1 VTSERT
7 QAIILRMSI
16 ISDIAQRVVRL
27 PLHPG
32 TQPGLQRAM
41 SGAQWARWEARRVP
55 NGQDTRLRVCH
66 GNQHGDELGG
76 YRHPLGS
83 GGAHW
88 RPGFDSGLAHTSQC
102 QRGLA
107 WGRSL
112 LSFSDGRSDRTARQ
126 PYRRTGLERLVGLR
140 A

>member
-83 GGAHW
+83 GGRALETWLRLGTCSHLTMPE
-88 RPGFDSGLAHTSQC
+88 RPSMGQV
-102 QRGLA
+102 
-107 WGRSL
+107 
-112 LSFSDGRSDRTARQ
+112 
-126 PYRRTGLERLVGLR
+126 LVIFFGWPV
-140 A
+140 